1 MIDPPLVIISVKV
14 VSMWIMAQARPW
26 LPCILPGDVCGS
38 YGPDNG
44 LKVCVSARHS
54 LTECGLHAGPV
65 ITQAGHV
72 SQVTMLSPVTCQGRA
87 SNGRSLSRKTHAH
100 AQEQKA
106 KQRHKEYEKKREAK
120 ARDRQMYHLRH
131 TRDYEA
137 LELPIGASRAEVKVA
152 YRKLAKARRSPDS

>member
-1 MIDPPLVIISVKV
+1 M
-14 VSMWIMAQARPW
+14 R
-26 LPCILPGDVCGS
+26 
-38 YGPDNG
+38 
-44 LKVCVSARHS
+44 
-54 LTECGLHAGPV
+54 
-65 ITQAGHV
+65 
-72 SQVTMLSPVTCQGRA
+72 
-87 SNGRSLSRKTHAH
+87 

-152 YRKLAKARRSPDS
+152 YRKLAKARRSLFCMPCFRSVLKQMAVPTVLPSSQCQ